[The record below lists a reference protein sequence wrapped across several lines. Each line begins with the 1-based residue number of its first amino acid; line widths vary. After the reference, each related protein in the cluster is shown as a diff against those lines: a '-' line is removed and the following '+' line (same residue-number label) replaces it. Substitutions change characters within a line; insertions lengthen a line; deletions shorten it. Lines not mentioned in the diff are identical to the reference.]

1 MFNLKN
7 TLDGDLAIGN
17 YIWTKGETK
26 ALRFV
31 NSDIRAAVAAGSL
44 LSDADVTPIEAL
56 ADITNTLTTWTDSS
70 TGTAP
75 TIASQAAT
83 IAAITTVA
91 HAANAIAGLVAEAN
105 RTKTL
110 MTALIARIELL
121 ENAMIEID
129 ADRLRDIKVA

>member
-1 MFNLKN
+1 MANLKN
-7 TLDGDLAIGN
+7 LLDGDLAIGN
-17 YIWTKGETK
+17 TIWAKGETK
-26 ALRFV
+26 SIRFV
-31 NSDIRAAVAAGSL
+31 SPAIQAAVAASQ
-44 LSDADVTPIEAL
+44 LSSDVDVTPIEAL

>member
-1 MFNLKN
+1 MANLKN
-7 TLDGDLAIGN
+7 LLDGDLAIGN
-17 YIWTKGETK
+17 VIWAKGETK
-26 ALRFV
+26 SIRFL
-31 NSDIRAAVAAGSL
+31 SPAIRDAVAANSL
-44 LSDADVTPIEAL
+44 SSDVDVTPIDGL

-75 TIASQAAT
+75 VITSQAAT
-83 IAAITTVA
+83 VAAITTVA

-110 MTALIARIELL
+110 MTAMIARIELL
-121 ENAMIEID
+121 ENTLLEID